1 MADNVEIQ
9 GLEFQIVGNA
19 SEANQGLKALTST
32 LKKLQSVTSKGLG
45 LTAVA
50 NDVRQ
55 FNEAVGEMD
64 TTGITSMADA
74 IRTIGSSSRMLSTVR
89 GHLQAISDMDFSRL
103 TQAANVIGT
112 ITANVSNTNPITT
125 PAAATTPV
133 TGAIPA
139 ETATATG
146 STQTVEQAS
155 AAMNRASTAGE
166 RLKSVLNGVGTT
178 LKTIGKVGVKGIA
191 TGITYPFLNTAKSI
205 KSATKGAGQFL
216 SSIKRIAMYRAIRL
230 LLSGITKALKDGINN
245 LNAYSK
251 TMGTTFHQSL
261 NTIATDALFLKNSL
275 AAAVAPIINALAP
288 AIDFLADKV
297 AHLLNLLA
305 QLFARLSGKSTYT
318 KAVKAATEYGNA
330 VGGAAEK
337 AKSFTAGFDEL
348 NVFDPNSGGG
358 GGGGL
363 GDVSKMFE
371 EATIGDEISSFAD
384 RLRELFLS
392 GSWYELGATIGAK
405 FNEIVD
411 SISWDKLGTKI
422 GKGFTAAVQTAYGFM
437 KTVDFSNLG
446 KSIATAINHAVENM
460 DFGTFG
466 RLIIRGF
473 TAMIDTVGGLLGGL
487 DWGLLASKASDYLI
501 GAFDEA
507 SEWFKSID
515 WTNVGETLW
524 KSIKDCVSNIDFS
537 GIAKSFFTLLGTAI
551 RSAAQFLGGFFGSIG
566 KDIKKWWDKEIKG
579 ENWKE
584 TAKNLLNAIGEGFKN
599 IGTWVVENIA
609 YPFLDALTGGYF
621 TEQIELAGGDIVAG
635 FFGGIGKAFENV
647 GTWIKTNIVDP
658 FVKFFKDLFGIKSPS
673 TVMAE
678 IGGYVVEGFFKGVGT
693 FRNFRSTISE
703 WAGAVVEWFRKG
715 EDGKGIV
722 EHFKE
727 FGSNVVTGFK
737 DKVGTT
743 YQTVKTNVTT
753 WASGVKDWFTN
764 GSYGGV
770 NRTTFSNYANEVI
783 SGFREKVGATYQT
796 VKSNIT
802 TWASNVRDWFTN
814 SSYGGVNSTNFA
826 TYANNIITGFKDKVG
841 STYSTVK
848 SSITTWAS
856 GVKDWFSGSS
866 YGGVNSTTFGT
877 YASNVLNGFKNY
889 ISNNYTNVKSSMTT
903 FASKVKSWFTDTVSY
918 NSFYQVAADVVS
930 GFKNGIGNLYQTCK
944 NTISSWGSS
953 IIAWFKDKLDSNSP
967 SKVFERIGEDTI
979 RGYNLGIN
987 ALGGTTKGVVTS
999 WANSFT
1005 GVKPTMSFAV
1015 DTSALKYYD
1024 SKSFA
1029 QSIVPNVNSN
1039 HNFTVAGI
1047 AEAMQEFYHE
1057 YVEPTMMQMAEDMRR
1072 QADKKEQTVVQIG
1085 NRTITDA
1092 VTTQRNANGYQFTT
1106 A

>member
-112 ITANVSNTNPITT
+112 ITANVSNNNPITA
-125 PAAATTPV
+125 PATDPV

-139 ETATATG
+139 ETVTATG

-155 AAMNRASTAGE
+155 AAMSRATTVGE
-166 RLKSVLNGVGTT
+166 RLKSVLSGVGHT
-178 LKTIGKVGVKGIA
+178 LKSIGKIGAKGIA
-191 TGITYPFLNTAKSI
+191 TGITYPFTNIAKSI
-205 KSATKGAGQFL
+205 KNAVKGAGQFFA
-216 SSIKRIAMYRAIRL
+216 SIKRIAMYRLIRTV
-230 LLSGITKALKDGINN
+230 LSSITKALKDGINN

-261 NTIATDALFLKNSL
+261 NSIATDALYLKNSL

-297 AHLLNLLA
+297 ANLLNLLA

-318 KAVKAATEYGNA
+318 KAVKAATEYGDA
-330 VGGAAEK
+330 VSGAAEQ

-348 NVFDPNSGGG
+348 NVFDPNSGSGG
-358 GGGGL
+358 GGAA
-363 GDVSKMFE
+363 DVSDMFE
-371 EATIGDEISSFAD
+371 EAAIDNEISSFAD
-384 RLRELFLS
+384 RLKELFKS
-392 GSWYELGATIGAK
+392 GSWYELGATIGEK

-422 GKGFTAAVQTAYGFM
+422 GKGFTAAVQTAYGFL

-446 KSIATAINHAVENM
+446 KSIATAINNAVENM
-460 DFGTFG
+460 DFETFG

-487 DWGLLASKASDYLI
+487 NWGLLASQASKYLI
-501 GAFDEA
+501 GAFNEA

-515 WTNVGETLW
+515 WTKVGETLW
-524 KSIKDCVSNIDFS
+524 KSLKDCISNIDFA
-537 GIAKSFFTLLGTAI
+537 GIAKSLFTLLGTAI
-551 RSAAQFLGGFFGSIG
+551 RSAGQFLGGFFGSIG
-566 KDIKKWWDKEIKG
+566 KDIKKWWDSEIKG

-584 TAKNLLNAIGEGFKN
+584 TAGNLLKAIGEGFKN

-621 TEQIELAGGDIVAG
+621 TEQIDLAGGDIVAG
-635 FFGGIGKAFENV
+635 FFGGIGKAFQNV

-658 FVKFFKDLFGIKSPS
+658 FVKFFKNLFGINSPS

-678 IGGYVVEGFFKGVGT
+678 IGGYVVEGFFKGVNT
-693 FRNFRSTISE
+693 FRNFLNTVSE

-722 EHFKE
+722 ENFKE
-727 FGSNVVTGFK
+727 FATNIVTGFK
-737 DKVGTT
+737 DKVGT
-743 YQTVKTNVTT
+743 
-753 WASGVKDWFTN
+753 
-764 GSYGGV
+764 
-770 NRTTFSNYANEVI
+770 
-783 SGFREKVGATYQT
+783 TYQT

-802 TWASNVRDWFTN
+802 TWASNVRDWFTS

-826 TYANNIITGFKDKVG
+826 TYANNIITGFKDKVSSTYTTVKTSITTWATNVKDWFTNG
-841 STYSTVK
+841 SYGGVNNSTFATYAGNVISGFKDKISSTYSTVK

-856 GVKDWFSGSS
+856 SVKDWFTGSS

-877 YASNVLNGFKNY
+877 YASNVLSGFKNY
-889 ISNNYTNVKSSMTT
+889 ISTNYTNVQSSMTT

-918 NSFYQVAADVVS
+918 SSFYQVASDVVS

-953 IIAWFKDKLDSNSP
+953 IISWFKEKLDSNSP

-999 WANSFT
+999 WADSFT

-1029 QSIVPNVNSN
+1029 QSIVPDVSSS
-1039 HNFTVAGI
+1039 HNFTVGGI

-1057 YVEPTMMQMAEDMRR
+1057 YVEATMLQMAEDMRR
-1072 QADKKEQTVVQIG
+1072 QADKKEQTLVQIG

>member
-125 PAAATTPV
+125 PTPAASPV

-139 ETATATG
+139 ETATETG

-155 AAMNRASTAGE
+155 ATMNRASTVGE
-166 RLKSVLNGVGTT
+166 RLRSVLNSVGTT

-216 SSIKRIAMYRAIRL
+216 SSIERIAMYRAIRL

-358 GGGGL
+358 GGGL

-371 EATIGDEISSFAD
+371 EATIDDEISSFAD

-392 GSWYELGATIGAK
+392 GSWYELGATIGEK

-473 TAMIDTVGGLLGGL
+473 TAMIDTVGGLLGSL

-507 SEWFKSID
+507 NEWFKSID

-566 KDIKKWWDKEIKG
+566 KDIKKWWAKEIKG

-635 FFGGIGKAFENV
+635 FFGGIGEAFKNV

-658 FVKFFKDLFGIKSPS
+658 FVKFFKDLFGIKSHS

-678 IGGYVVEGFFKGVGT
+678 TGGYVVEGFFKGVGT

-753 WASGVKDWFTN
+753 WAS
-764 GSYGGV
+764 
-770 NRTTFSNYANEVI
+770 
-783 SGFREKVGATYQT
+783 
-796 VKSNIT
+796 
-802 TWASNVRDWFTN
+802 NVRDWFTN

-866 YGGVNSTTFGT
+866 YSGVNSTTFGT

-930 GFKNGIGNLYQTCK
+930 GFKNGIGNLYYTCK
-944 NTISSWGSS
+944 NTLSSWGSS
-953 IIAWFKDKLDSNSP
+953 IIAWFKDKLESSSP